1 MTDETMITAA
11 EARALR
17 EAATP
22 GPWGVVRESGTTNDP
37 DAAHPD
43 WHHTVRHVGGGETGH
58 NAPWVADVAG
68 ACGNGWSEPGADA
81 ALIAAAPAL
90 ALALEAAERSECILA
105 ATLADVERA
114 RQAERQRADEL
125 EAALKASGARVGVLE
140 DALRWYADIGNWLE
154 GRVTH
159 VPEDP
164 PHPALDGF
172 DRFFCGYPPTGGAPA
187 GSHGWDHAKR
197 ALLRAALVNCAH
209 GWERVAAEEINAV
222 LEGID
227 R

>member
-125 EAALKASGARVGVLE
+125 EAALKASEEKAADYLAEMGRKPAKRRAQAQSLKASDARVGDARIMAGLILSAYDPATPADRAAPTAAAAIE
-140 DALRWYADIGNWLE
+140 RAHRFLLDTKPTALRFEE
-154 GRVTH
+154 G
-159 VPEDP
+159 
-164 PHPALDGF
+164 G
-172 DRFFCGYPPTGGAPA
+172 
-187 GSHGWDHAKR
+187 
-197 ALLRAALVNCAH
+197 
-209 GWERVAAEEINAV
+209 
-222 LEGID
+222 
-227 R
+227 